1 MSSKSNLLSLKKI
14 YMMIV
19 SSRGPRLSQTDGSEQ
34 SRKDI
39 CVTLELGSTAMGWVI
54 RVGRC
59 ISKVGQ
65 NGVK

>member
-1 MSSKSNLLSLKKI
+1 MVSQIVPNTV

-34 SRKDI
+34 GRKDI
-39 CVTLELGSTAMGWVI
+39 SVTLELGSTAMGWVI